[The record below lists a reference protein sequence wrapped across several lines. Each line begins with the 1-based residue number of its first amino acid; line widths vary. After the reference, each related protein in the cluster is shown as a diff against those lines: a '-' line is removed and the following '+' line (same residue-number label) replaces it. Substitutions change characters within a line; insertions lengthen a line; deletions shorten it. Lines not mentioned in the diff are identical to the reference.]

1 VKGCPRIVP
10 CSIIPAAVIVRDDA
24 CVAGLRAPKMQAQ
37 PEFVESG
44 AMEELHGFS
53 PFFIFLAS
61 SSFAPDRT
69 RIVSIMRRPL

>member
-1 VKGCPRIVP
+1 
-10 CSIIPAAVIVRDDA
+10 
-24 CVAGLRAPKMQAQ
+24 MQAQ